1 MSEYLTVADA
11 NEIPAGCGISVGL
24 AGREF
29 AVFNLGGQFFVL
41 DGSCPHRGGPLGA
54 GTLEDGGVYCP
65 LHGWKFDVRT
75 GAGIDH
81 PEKSVKSWPVRVE
94 NGKIQI
100 CQPSEAGGG

>member
-1 MSEYLTVADA
+1 MSDYLTVA
-11 NEIPAGCGISVGL
+11 NTSEIPADCGISVRLQGC
-24 AGREF
+24 EF
-29 AVFNLGGQFFVL
+29 AVFNLDGQFYVL

-54 GTLEDGGVYCP
+54 GTIEDGGVYCP

-81 PEKSVKSWPVRVE
+81 PGKPVKSWPVRVE

-100 CQPSEAGGG
+100 CQAPEAGGG